1 MPVHRGPHGQFPSGI
16 DEWPIY
22 NPVPN
27 RTRQAQG
34 QTKRRIRRE
43 AVAPAQVES
52 LQVNES
58 SEPLHS
64 RVGYYA
70 PTVLVIQIEPRQA
83 R

>member
-1 MPVHRGPHGQFPSGI
+1 MHRGPHGQFPSGI
-16 DEWPIY
+16 DEWP
-22 NPVPN
+22 NHVPN

-43 AVAPAQVES
+43 AAAPAQVES

-64 RVGYYA
+64 RVGYA
-70 PTVLVIQIEPRQA
+70 PTVLHVLIVIQIEPRQA

>member
-1 MPVHRGPHGQFPSGI
+1 MRSQPHNLAGI
-16 DEWPIY
+16 FKDEWQNSVANLGI
-22 NPVPN
+22 
-27 RTRQAQG
+27 RQAQG

-43 AVAPAQVES
+43 AAAPAQVES

-64 RVGYYA
+64 RVGYA

>member
-1 MPVHRGPHGQFPSGI
+1 MHRGPHGQFPSGI
-16 DEWPIY
+16 DEWP

-43 AVAPAQVES
+43 AAAPAQVES

-64 RVGYYA
+64 RVGYA